1 MTSTEDRLRAATR
14 AAAGTV
20 APGTAPPL
28 HLPDRQ
34 ERRGGLPSLR
44 RRRWPGWM
52 APLAAA
58 ASVAAVLA
66 GTLTVTGMFHGH
78 QPGRPAVPGTVPL
91 RSAPPFA
98 HGPVPPYAVTLLPDR
113 LWANPGT
120 RAEVVATATG
130 AVLATVRPPAPY
142 ASFTWVTAA
151 GDDRSFVLAAH
162 SQVPQS
168 ASMPE
173 TSGATGFFV
182 LRLDPSAGTA
192 RLSAL
197 PIPLIKD
204 IPRLGDT
211 ITGVALSPDGSKL
224 AVASGPVGGRS
235 VMRVFSTATGS
246 ARAWTATG
254 RSYISADRLGSNP
267 LSWTADGR
275 TLAFDAETGLNIEVR
290 LLDTGAPGENL
301 WASTRVL
308 TFTNWPGGSVAGSAI
323 ITPDGARIVAMAV
336 PGGGRAGPT
345 QIRVNEFSVGTAKLL
360 GALDVLH
367 YRKGEITGWP
377 DVEWTDPSGSTLI
390 VSATRPG
397 ARPAPHG
404 GLTARVNGVISRG
417 RFTVLPEIPGDPA
430 W

>member
-1 MTSTEDRLRAATR
+1 MTSIEDRLRAATR

-28 HLPDRQ
+28 HLPDRKQ
-34 ERRGGLPSLR
+34 RRGSLQPLR

-66 GTLTVTGMFHGH
+66 GTLAVTSLFHGH
-78 QPGRPAVPGTVPL
+78 QPARPAVPGTVPL
-91 RSAPPFA
+91 HRAPPFA
-98 HGPVPPYAVTLLPDR
+98 HGPVPPYAVTLLPGR

-120 RAEVVATATG
+120 HAEVVATATG

-142 ASFTWVTAA
+142 ANFTWVTAA

-162 SQVPQS
+162 SQVPPPGS
-168 ASMPE
+168 VPE
-173 TSGATGFFV
+173 TAGTTRFFV
-182 LRLDPSAGTA
+182 LRLDPPAGTA

-197 PIPLIKD
+197 PIAPIED
-204 IPRLGDT
+204 VPRLGDT

-235 VMRVFSTATGS
+235 VIQVFSTATGS
-246 ARAWTATG
+246 ARAWTAAG
-254 RSYISADRLGSNP
+254 RSYISADRLGANP

-275 TLAFDAETGLNIEVR
+275 TLAFDAQTGLNIEVR

-301 WASTRVL
+301 WASPRVV
-308 TFTNWPGGSVAGSAI
+308 TFANWPDGSVAGSAM

-336 PGGGRAGPT
+336 PADRAGAT
-345 QIRVNEFSVGTAKLL
+345 QIRVNEFSVSTGKLTGVL
-360 GALDVLH
+360 EVLH

-377 DVEWTDPSGSTLI
+377 DVEWTDSSGSTLI
-390 VSATRPG
+390 VSATRPR
-397 ARPAPHG
+397 AWPAPNG
-404 GLTARVNGVISRG
+404 GLTARVDGVVSQG
-417 RFTVLPEIPGDPA
+417 RFTILPGIPGDPA